1 MPDNTQAGSLPPHVQ
16 LVQMGR
22 AFMVSRIVYAAAKLG
37 LADQLASES
46 KNAAELAGSMHVDAP
61 SLHRLMRALASLGIL
76 TERSEQC
83 YALTALGEALK
94 TGAPGSAR
102 ASVLMQG
109 SPWFQNSFD
118 HVADAIQTGKNG
130 FEKVHNQQLF
140 DYLAQHPEDGS
151 LYNEAMAG
159 LTSQEPAA
167 VVAAYDFS
175 PFNTII
181 DVGGGTGNMIAAVL
195 TRHPGLRGVL
205 FDRPHVV
212 ADAAPLL
219 EAKALSSRIRIEAGD
234 FLQTVPHGGE
244 AYVLSHIIHNFSED
258 QCLTILGHVHEAM
271 KLTGRL
277 LIIETVLL
285 PGDVPDLGKMLDM
298 TMLAVGRGQE
308 RTEIEYSHLLSRAG
322 FRLIRVVPTKSR
334 VSVVEAGRV

>member
-1 MPDNTQAGSLPPHVQ
+1 MPDNTKVESPPPHVQ

-37 LADQLASES
+37 LADQLASGS
-46 KNAAELAGSMHVDAP
+46 KNAAELAVSMRVHAP

-83 YALTALGEALK
+83 YSLTVLGEALK
-94 TGAPGSAR
+94 TGAPGSAK

-109 SPWFQNSFD
+109 SPWFHTSFD
-118 HVADAIQTGKNG
+118 HVVDAIQTGENG

-140 DYLAQHPEDGS
+140 DYLAQHPEEGS

-167 VVAAYDFS
+167 VAAAYDFS
-175 PFNTII
+175 SFNTII
-181 DVGGGTGNMIAAVL
+181 DIGGGTGNMITTIL
-195 TRHPGLRGVL
+195 TRHPALRGVL
-205 FDRPHVV
+205 FDKPHVV
-212 ADAAPLL
+212 ADAVPLL
-219 EAKALSSRIRIEAGD
+219 AAKGLSNRIRVEAGD
-234 FLQTVPHGGE
+234 FLRTVPRGGE
-244 AYVLSHIIHNFSED
+244 VYLLSHIIHNFSED

-271 KLTGRL
+271 KLTGHL

-285 PGDVPDLGKMLDM
+285 PGDVPDPGKMLDV

-308 RTEIEYSHLLSRAG
+308 RTEIEYSHLLSGAD
-322 FRLIRVVPTKSR
+322 FRLTRVVPTKSR
-334 VSVVEAGRV
+334 VSVVEAERV

>member
-1 MPDNTQAGSLPPHVQ
+1 
-16 LVQMGR
+16 MGR

-37 LADQLASES
+37 LADQLASGS
-46 KNAAELAGSMHVDAP
+46 KNAAELAGPMRVDAP

-76 TERSEQC
+76 TERSEHF

-109 SPWFQNSFD
+109 SPWFQTSFD
-118 HVADAIQTGKNG
+118 HVVDVIQTGKNG
-130 FEKVHNQQLF
+130 FERVHNQQLF
-140 DYLAQHPEDGS
+140 DYLEQHPEDGS

-167 VVAAYDFS
+167 VVAAYDFA
-175 PFNTII
+175 PFNTVI
-181 DVGGGTGNMIAAVL
+181 DVGGGTGNMITTIL

-205 FDRPHVV
+205 FDKPNVV
-212 ADAAPLL
+212 ADAVPLL
-219 EAKALSSRIRIEAGD
+219 EAKGLSSRISVEAGD

-244 AYVLSHIIHNFSED
+244 AYVLSHVIHNFSED

-285 PGDVPDLGKMLDM
+285 PGDLPDPGKMLDM
-298 TMLAVGRGQE
+298 TMLTVGRGQE
-308 RTEIEYSHLLSRAG
+308 RTENEYSHLLTRAS
-322 FRLIRVVPTKSR
+322 FRVTRVVPTKSR
-334 VSVVEAGRV
+334 VSVVEAERI